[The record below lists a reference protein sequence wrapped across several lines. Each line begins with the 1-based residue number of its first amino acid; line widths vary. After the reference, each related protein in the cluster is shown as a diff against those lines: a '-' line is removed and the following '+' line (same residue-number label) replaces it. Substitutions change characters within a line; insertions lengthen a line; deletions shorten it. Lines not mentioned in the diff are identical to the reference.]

1 MALTE
6 NGLSPADIMAMTQGD
21 NNNNGFGGTWTW
33 VFFLFFLLAWG
44 GGGLFGGGST
54 QGALTR
60 AELADGLGRQDMFRN

>member
-44 GGGLFGGGST
+44 GGGLFGAVLLK
-54 QGALTR
+54 AL
-60 AELADGLGRQDMFRN
+60 

>member
-21 NNNNGFGGTWTW
+21 NNNNSFGGTWTW

-44 GGGLFGGGST
+44 AADYLVAVLLK
-54 QGALTR
+54 AL
-60 AELADGLGRQDMFRN
+60 